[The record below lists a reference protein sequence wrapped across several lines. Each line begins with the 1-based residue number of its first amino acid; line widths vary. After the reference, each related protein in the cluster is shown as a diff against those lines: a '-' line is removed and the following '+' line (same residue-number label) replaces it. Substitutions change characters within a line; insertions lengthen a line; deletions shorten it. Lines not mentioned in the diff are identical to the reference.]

1 MLNLTMRITI
11 DGRIELCSRNTS
23 FMSTRFFNASEAIR
37 DVSPTEEGDI
47 AVRIQLNPYRGY
59 LLSPHFQKSGYLDQY
74 TQRFQTFLWGA
85 LSDPRQTPP
94 PPNVARIDEPN
105 RKASNRA

>member
-1 MLNLTMRITI
+1 MRITI
-11 DGRIELCSRNTS
+11 DSSIELFQKYELYVNTIL
-23 FMSTRFFNASEAIR
+23 NASEAIR
-37 DVSPTEEGDI
+37 DVSPTKEWNI
-47 AVRIQLNPYRGY
+47 AVRIRLNPYRGY

-74 TQRFQTFLWGA
+74 TQRFHTFLWGA

-94 PPNVARIDEPN
+94 APNVARIDEPN

>member
-1 MLNLTMRITI
+1 MFRRPRKGT
-11 DGRIELCSRNTS
+11 
-23 FMSTRFFNASEAIR
+23 
-37 DVSPTEEGDI
+37 
-47 AVRIQLNPYRGY
+47 
-59 LLSPHFQKSGYLDQY
+59 LLSASSSIRIAAPHFQKSGYLDQY

>member
-1 MLNLTMRITI
+1 MIWLWDNAMTL
-11 DGRIELCSRNTS
+11 
-23 FMSTRFFNASEAIR
+23 STLVMAAAAI
-37 DVSPTEEGDI
+37 VALIYAHLQI
-47 AVRIQLNPYRGY
+47 AEN
-59 LLSPHFQKSGYLDQY
+59 PHFQKSGYLDQY